1 MYRLFAVL
9 GLMAVAVVGLVLG
22 PEIAEAHH
30 GGGFY
35 WEGFYNWDTR
45 WCQGLFNSSHQL
57 VYYRCY

>member
-1 MYRLFAVL
+1 
-9 GLMAVAVVGLVLG
+9 MAVAVVGLVLG